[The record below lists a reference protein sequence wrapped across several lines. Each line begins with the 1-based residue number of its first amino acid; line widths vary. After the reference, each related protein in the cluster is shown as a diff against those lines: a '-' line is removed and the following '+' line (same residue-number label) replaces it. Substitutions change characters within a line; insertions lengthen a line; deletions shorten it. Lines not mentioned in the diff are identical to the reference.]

1 MIDYLNPSAA
11 RYKKALFFDR
21 DGTIIV
27 DTVMPYREE
36 DLHFFPDTFEALREA
51 GSLEASIII
60 ITNQSGIALGRYRK
74 EDMTS
79 FHRLMLKRLHREGIR
94 VDAILYC
101 PHYDTKH
108 FPPGYTGC
116 TCSKPMPGLLKEAA
130 GLLGFLPENSVLIGD
145 KHTDIGAGI
154 AAGCR
159 ANILVTTG
167 IYKNGSYE
175 KEELALRF
183 PPSHVTANLREA
195 VGVAGKLLSEER

>member
-1 MIDYLNPSAA
+1 MIDYLNPCAA
-11 RYKKALFFDR
+11 SYKKALLFDR
-21 DGTIIV
+21 DGTVIV

-36 DLHFFPDTFEALREA
+36 DLLFFPDTFEALREA
-51 GSLEASIII
+51 GSLKAAIIL
-60 ITNQSGIALGRYRK
+60 ITNQSGLALGRYR
-74 EDMTS
+74 EADMTS
-79 FHRLMLKRLHREGIR
+79 FHRLILEKLHKEGIR

-101 PHYDTKH
+101 PHYDKKH
-108 FPPGYTGC
+108 FPPGYVGC
-116 TCSKPMPGLLKEAA
+116 NCSKPMPGLIKEAEE
-130 GLLGFLPENSVLIGD
+130 LFGFLPENSVLIGD

-175 KEELALRF
+175 KEELARRY

-195 VGVAGKLLSEER
+195 VILAGKLLSEER